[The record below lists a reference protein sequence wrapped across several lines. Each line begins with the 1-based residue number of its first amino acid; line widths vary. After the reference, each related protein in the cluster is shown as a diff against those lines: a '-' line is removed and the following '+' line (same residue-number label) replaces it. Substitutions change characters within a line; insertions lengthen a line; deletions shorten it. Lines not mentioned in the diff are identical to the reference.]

1 MAAMATA
8 YDPAKVLNGI
18 ESPFFH
24 CTIMESEST
33 DSSTLLKGICRLFKQ
48 NLTSGGV
55 MLHRLV
61 VSEAM
66 VPQQQTVTNGYP

>member
-24 CTIMESEST
+24 FTSFYYIISIMESEST
-33 DSSTLLKGICRLFKQ
+33 DSSMLL
-48 NLTSGGV
+48 
-55 MLHRLV
+55 
-61 VSEAM
+61 
-66 VPQQQTVTNGYP
+66 